1 MRRWIDKSNDKQ
13 SSRRIDQSLLLLLPA
28 VGNNN
33 LLKKNLSQWLRVT
46 QPPAATSHQ

>member
-1 MRRWIDKSNDKQ
+1 MAAADEGARDI
-13 SSRRIDQSLLLLLPA
+13 